1 MKRSLAAA
9 ALLVCA
15 ASPALALDLRA
26 MVTDIA
32 HQFGV
37 PAALANGI
45 AHVETGHRC
54 GAVGSHGELGL
65 MQVKPA
71 TARGIGV
78 HGNLRDCRTGA
89 TAGVIYLRQ
98 ALHRAGGNWTAAA
111 TLYNCGIGS
120 RRRSSAYARKVL
132 AAAR

>member
-9 ALLVCA
+9 ALLVCV

-26 MVTDIA
+26 MVTEVA

-37 PAALANGI
+37 PAALARGV
-45 AHVETGHRC
+45 AHVETGYRC
-54 GAVGSHGELGL
+54 GTVGRAGELGL

-89 TAGVIYLRQ
+89 TAGVLYLRQ
-98 ALHRAGGNWTAAA
+98 ALRRAGGNWTAAA
-111 TLYNCGIGS
+111 TLYNCGLYS